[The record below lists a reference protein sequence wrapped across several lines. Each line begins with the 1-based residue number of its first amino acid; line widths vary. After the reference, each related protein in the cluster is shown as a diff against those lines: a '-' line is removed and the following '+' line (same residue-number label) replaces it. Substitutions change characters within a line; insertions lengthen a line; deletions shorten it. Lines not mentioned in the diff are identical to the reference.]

1 MLKAGIPEEDRSNK
15 ISIYNTNWFKEGHS
29 FMKQKKVFVWEY
41 SVYALEQNRIK
52 TKTNVG
58 QMILSYEVNVH
69 SLLIY

>member
-1 MLKAGIPEEDRSNK
+1 
-15 ISIYNTNWFKEGHS
+15 
-29 FMKQKKVFVWEY
+29 MKQKKVFVWEY

>member
-1 MLKAGIPEEDRSNK
+1 
-15 ISIYNTNWFKEGHS
+15 
-29 FMKQKKVFVWEY
+29 MKQKKVFVWEY

-69 SLLIY
+69 SLLIYWIVSFFQSTGLER